1 MLNGGPVGEQR
12 WYDHGQI
19 GDGVPKFGDKPTD
32 FIIALTP
39 LRKKNKTVS
48 RVRLGICQ
56 VQGFFFDEACLE

>member
-39 LRKKNKTVS
+39 LQKKTKQLAACDLVYAK
-48 RVRLGICQ
+48 L
-56 VQGFFFDEACLE
+56 VQGFF